1 MIARRRVAVAG
12 LVLGLAA
19 TAPAES
25 REPSSARPDLRSLFP
40 HRAEIHAERPGL
52 TRLPLPPEVLAECQA
67 GLSDLRV
74 LDSAGREVAYLVDG
88 GPPPRSFFEE
98 RRSYQPEILAAYRET
113 EERDSAP
120 DLRRET
126 YHLSIP
132 ADEADRRWDLVVSS
146 GRARFVW
153 RFEIEAARDG
163 EEGSLLARG
172 SVFRLREPLRQR
184 LAVTLP
190 PLDAEYLVVRLEGED
205 DLFLE
210 PAFRLVTSRVLPD
223 HEQVRVDLEVLR
235 RSSRDGRTVVELERP
250 RGLVPDRLDV
260 ITSTGSFNR
269 RFEVTDQG
277 SGGVSGALGQATLYR
292 LAGLDGVERLEVPLR
307 PAGGDGLR
315 VVIEDGDSPPLEGLR
330 FRAVLRRPVL
340 IFDLGGGVRPG
351 GELLFGG
358 GRAHRPSYDLAA
370 LLAIDGR
377 RLQGEGAR
385 LGAALRD
392 PARMAEARLGPTGPN
407 PRWDPTP
414 ALAFAMRPG
423 NPTAAW
429 RFEHRRS
436 LSVPETEEGLLR
448 TRLGA
453 ETVARC
459 RPDLADL
466 RLVDAE
472 ARQWP
477 YLLNRSGTAER
488 LALGVSEPR
497 RIGDKSIYTL
507 ELPASPLRVERL
519 LLDTPAPFLDRPFE
533 LLGAPAGNGRQLRV
547 LARGR
552 LRRLPDEA
560 GELEIALDGKPVV
573 GLELRIDD
581 GDDPSLAWSSAA
593 VRVPLPELYF
603 AAPAGDYA
611 LLFGDPEARAPRY
624 ELEQVRDLVLAVD
637 STRVRAGV
645 MTDNPARGALARFRG
660 AGGWQRVT
668 LWSALVLAAGVLAG
682 ITLKLAR
689 QESAPT
695 G

>member
-1 MIARRRVAVAG
+1 MIARRCVAVAG
-12 LVLGLAA
+12 LVLGLA
-19 TAPAES
+19 TTVPARG
-25 REPSSARPDLRSLFP
+25 REPAPARPDLRSLFP
-40 HRAEIHAERPGL
+40 HRAEILVDRPGL

-74 LDSAGREVAYLVDG
+74 LDSADREVPYLVDG

-98 RRSYQPEILAAYRET
+98 RHSFQPEILAAYRET
-113 EERDSAP
+113 EQRDSAP

-126 YHLSIP
+126 YHLSLP
-132 ADEADRRWDLVVSS
+132 AGEAGRRWDLVVSS
-146 GRARFVW
+146 GLPRFVR
-153 RFEIEAARDG
+153 RFEIEAVRDG
-163 EEGSLLARG
+163 EVGSLAARG

-190 PLDAEYLVVRLEGED
+190 PLDADYLVVRLEGEEK
-205 DLFLE
+205 LFLE
-210 PAFRLVTSRVLPD
+210 PTFRLVASRVLPTE
-223 HEQVRVDLEVLR
+223 EQVRFDLEVLR
-235 RSSRDGRTVVELERP
+235 VSSRDGRTVVELERP
-250 RGLVPDRLDV
+250 RGVLPDRLEV

-269 RFEVTDQG
+269 RFQVFDQG
-277 SGGVSGALGQATLYR
+277 SGSVSGALGQATLYR
-292 LAGLDGVERLEVPLR
+292 LAGVDGVERLEISLR

-315 VVIEDGDSPPLEGLR
+315 VVIEDGDGPPLEGLR
-330 FRAVLRRPVL
+330 FQAALRRPAL
-340 IFDLGGGVRPG
+340 IFDLGGGVRPR

-358 GRAHRPSYDLAA
+358 GRAHRPSYGLAA

-377 RLQGEGAR
+377 RLVGEEAR

-414 ALAFAMRPG
+414 ALDFAMRPG

-429 RFEHRRS
+429 RFEHRRP

-448 TRLGA
+448 MRLDA

-477 YLLNRSGTAER
+477 YLLNRTGASER
-488 LALGVSEPR
+488 LALGVGEPR
-497 RIGDKSIYTL
+497 RVGGKSIYTL
-507 ELPASPLRVERL
+507 ELPASPLRIERL
-519 LLDTPAPFLDRPFE
+519 LLDGPAPFLDRSFE
-533 LLGAPAGNGRQLRV
+533 LLGTPAGNGRQPRV

-552 LRRLPDEA
+552 LRRLPDDV
-560 GELEIALDGKPVV
+560 GELEIALEGEPVV
-573 GLELRIDD
+573 GLELRVDD
-581 GDDPSLAWSSAA
+581 GDDPSLVWSSAA
-593 VRVPLPELYF
+593 ARVPLPELYF

-611 LLFGDPEARAPRY
+611 LLFGDLEARAPRY

-637 STRVRAGV
+637 STSVRAGA

-660 AGGWQRVT
+660 EGGWQQIL
-668 LWSALVLAAGVLAG
+668 LWSALVMATGVLAG

-689 QESAPT
+689 QETARI